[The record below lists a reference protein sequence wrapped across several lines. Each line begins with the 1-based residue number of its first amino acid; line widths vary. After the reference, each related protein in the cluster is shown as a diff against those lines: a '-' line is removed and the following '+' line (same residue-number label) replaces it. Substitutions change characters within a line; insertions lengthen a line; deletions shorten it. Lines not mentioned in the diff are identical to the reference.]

1 MILQE
6 IVISATE
13 VKKMKSEF
21 SANEILDIIRA
32 FFAAVLNV
40 LKALGINFGDKTE
53 DEETTAEA
61 E

>member
-1 MILQE
+1 
-6 IVISATE
+6 
-13 VKKMKSEF
+13 MKQEF

-40 LKALGINFGDKTE
+40 LKALGINFGDKET
-53 DEETTAEA
+53 EETETNVEG

>member
-1 MILQE
+1 
-6 IVISATE
+6 
-13 VKKMKSEF
+13 MKQEF

-40 LKALGINFGDKTE
+40 LKALGINFGDK
-53 DEETTAEA
+53 ETNATGTDAPAEG